1 MKWNKLESSETLTEM
16 IQQSFESPLIVY
28 KHSSRCSISTLAL
41 SRLQSDNYE
50 AELYF
55 LDIIGFR
62 EISNEIEKRFKV
74 IHQSPQLLIIH
85 KGECVFNTSHLD
97 ISAPVVEKQLAL
109 LSD

>member
-1 MKWNKLESSETLTEM
+1 MKWNKLETAEALKEM
-16 IQQSFESPLIVY
+16 IHQSFESPLIVY

-41 SRLQSDNYE
+41 SRLQSDNYD

-62 EISNEIEKRFKV
+62 EISNEIENRFKV
-74 IHQSPQLLIIH
+74 IHQSPQILIIH
-85 KGECVFNTSHLD
+85 KGECVFNTSHLG
-97 ISAPVVEKQLAL
+97 ISDSVVEKQLAL